1 MLTIPALAGLIKY
14 RLSLAVT
21 FSAVTGYLISEPET
35 GYSLFLL
42 AAGVFLLSSGSAT
55 LNQYTE
61 REYDALMSRTR
72 NRLLPLGKINPASAL
87 KTSVALIASGF
98 LLLLL
103 LRPLTA
109 FLGLGTVVIYNIIYT
124 GLKRVTLL
132 AVIPGA
138 LVGALPPIMGFT
150 ATGGTFFPPGII
162 LFAGFMFMW
171 QMPHFWLILM
181 KYRVDYEKAG
191 FRSLDRKL
199 SDKEVKVFIFIW
211 VLLSTVALQVI
222 TVSGNLFAR
231 ELTLLLAPVN
241 IIFIF
246 LFHHY
251 LFRLHDNRN
260 GSGAFIVINTF
271 SLVVMVIF
279 IINSFLG

>member
-1 MLTIPALAGLIKY
+1 MLTIPDLAGLIKY

-21 FSAVTGYLISEPET
+21 FSAVTGYLISNPAA
-35 GYSLFLL
+35 GFSLLL
-42 AAGVFLLSSGSAT
+42 LGVGVFLLSSGSAT

-72 NRLLPLGKINPASAL
+72 NRPLPLGKMKPASSLNTA
-87 KTSVALIASGF
+87 VALIASGF
-98 LLLLL
+98 LVLLL

-109 FLGLGTVVIYNIIYT
+109 FLGLSTVVIYNIIYT

-138 LVGALPPIMGFT
+138 LVGAMPPIMGFT
-150 ATGGTFFPPGII
+150 ATGGTSLPPGII
-162 LFAGFMFMW
+162 FFAGFMFMW

-191 FRSLDRKL
+191 FKSFSKKL
-199 SDKEVKVFIFIW
+199 SDNEVKVFIFVW
-211 VLLSTVALQVI
+211 VLISTTVLQIV
-222 TVSGNLFAR
+222 TVTTTLLAR
-231 ELTLLLAPVN
+231 EMNLLLVPLNVV
-241 IIFIF
+241 FIF
-246 LFHHY
+246 LFHNL
-251 LFRLHDNRN
+251 LFRSPEKRSS
-260 GSGAFIVINTF
+260 SGAFILINVF
-271 SLVVMVIF
+271 SLAVMVIF